1 MRRLTLM
8 MVAMALLAAGPAAA
22 AEMRQFELGVFG
34 GFYFA
39 DSTAGVDDDFVY
51 GLRAGIVF
59 TPVHELELVY
69 DRVSTTFNSID
80 VGDLDEEFTSISLR
94 WVFNFPR
101 PSGRFVPFGAIGI
114 GIMNDEIDPD
124 DKAILP
130 ADKAFK
136 QKEDD
141 DTLLTIGGG
150 FRSFFGDNM
159 ALRVEGRLK
168 SFRTFGV
175 SQDNFEITLGLTWVL
190 GRRP

>member
-22 AEMRQFELGVFG
+22 AEMRQFELGVLG

-69 DRVSTTFNSID
+69 DRVKTTFDSPSF
-80 VGDLDEEFTSISLR
+80 GELDEEFTSFSAR
-94 WVFNFPR
+94 WVFNFPL
-101 PSGRFVPFGAIGI
+101 PSGRFVPYGAIGI
-114 GIMNDEIDPD
+114 GNMDDEVERPNGTT
-124 DKAILP
+124 AS
-130 ADKAFK
+130 
-136 QKEDD
+136 DD

-168 SFRTFGV
+168 SFRTFEV
-175 SQDNFEITLGLTWVL
+175 SQDNFEITVGLTWAL